1 MPNKTKKVK
10 NTKTE
15 IPEGIIYNIFTNI
28 IAPQVIEEN
37 ILPKI
42 VFYKIFFIRIFQ
54 IQNIN

>member
-42 VFYKIFFIRIFQ
+42 VFYKIFLLGYFKFKI
-54 IQNIN
+54 